1 MLRAV
6 TTSVLVSGGV
16 AKEIRDV
23 GVGSEINTMDN
34 LS

>member
-6 TTSVLVSGGV
+6 TTSVLVSGF
-16 AKEIRDV
+16 AEEIRDV
-23 GVGSEINTMDN
+23 GVGSEIITMDN